1 VYRRLAKKNFFLIG
15 LGPFGLFTSKRGLF
29 FPTVQKI
36 SPVRGSTPFPTSSTQ
51 ASEEATR
58 LEEGGRAVGS
68 EDLLADGLGNA
79 VGKGELEVL
88 GEELLDVGAAD
99 VLGLLNLDDL
109 DDLQGVV
116 SHTGKGGNFVKEV
129 TGWEQGNTRPRGQQ
143 RTWIERKRAR
153 WRAAMSW

>member
-1 VYRRLAKKNFFLIG
+1 MG
-15 LGPFGLFTSKRGLF
+15 
-29 FPTVQKI
+29 
-36 SPVRGSTPFPTSSTQ
+36 
-51 ASEEATR
+51 ATR

-99 VLGLLNLDDL
+99 VLGLLDLDDL
-109 DDLQGVV
+109 DDLQGIV
-116 SHTGKGGNFVKEV
+116 SHDETRQHEASM
-129 TGWEQGNTRPRGQQ
+129 GWR